1 MLTLRGEPMNTGTD
15 SNIQCLVP
23 PGTGVVLLMPLEV
36 WGSSGFTG
44 PEEMLEE
51 VASLKD
57 KSIFLATKASDQ
69 QML

>member
-1 MLTLRGEPMNTGTD
+1 MNTRPD

-23 PGTGVVLLMPLEV
+23 AGAGVVLLMPLEV

-51 VASLKD
+51 VVSLKD
-57 KSIFLATKASDQ
+57 KSIF
-69 QML
+69 

>member
-1 MLTLRGEPMNTGTD
+1 MNTRTS

-23 PGTGVVLLMPLEV
+23 AGTGVVLLMPLGV

-51 VASLKD
+51 VVSLQD

>member
-1 MLTLRGEPMNTGTD
+1 MNTGTD

>member
-1 MLTLRGEPMNTGTD
+1 MNTRPN

-23 PGTGVVLLMPLEV
+23 AGAGVVLLMPLEV

-51 VASLKD
+51 VVSLKD
-57 KSIFLATKASDQ
+57 KSIF
-69 QML
+69 

>member
-1 MLTLRGEPMNTGTD
+1 MNTRTS

-23 PGTGVVLLMPLEV
+23 AGTGVVLLMPLGV

-51 VASLKD
+51 VVSLKD
-57 KSIFLATKASDQ
+57 KSIF
-69 QML
+69 